1 MTTSNASKSK
11 NTIIDAKQA
20 IFDKIFKENQELREQ
35 NHELNLV
42 LENFERLARKRE
54 EQLNHFE
61 SLEERLLNTNDLA
74 SLLTATQKILAT
86 DFNIPIASI
95 TLIEGDMGKESDTTL
110 DSLLETVAETQKLS
124 PTPVLSLISVEN
136 YKRLFPAQKPLV
148 TLQPDPVLINL
159 FATTTEIASA
169 AFIPLL
175 SRSRSIGILNL
186 ASPDAEKFV
195 PGTATDA
202 VEKLGRILATVIE
215 NNLLETRLL
224 QLLESN
230 PE

>member
-1 MTTSNASKSK
+1 
-11 NTIIDAKQA
+11 
-20 IFDKIFKENQELREQ
+20 
-35 NHELNLV
+35 
-42 LENFERLARKRE
+42 
-54 EQLNHFE
+54 
-61 SLEERLLNTNDLA
+61 
-74 SLLTATQKILAT
+74 
-86 DFNIPIASI
+86 
-95 TLIEGDMGKESDTTL
+95 MGKESDTTL

-136 YKRLFPAQKPLV
+136 YKRLFPAPKPLV
-148 TLQPDPVLINL
+148 TQQPDPVLINL
-159 FATTTEIASA
+159 FATATEIASA